1 MGAAQAFMAAARQG
15 KAWEMHDKMFANQ
28 QALTPADLEKY
39 AGELKLNMAKFKK
52 DLDDPKLK
60 ADIAADQALANSV
73 GANGTPTFM
82 INGREL
88 VGAQPFDTFKNMIE
102 EEIKKADELLKKGTK
117 PEDLYAK
124 LMEQAAAA
132 PPPAAPGAGEK
143 VDVSPGDAPIKGPKN
158 APVTIVAFSDFQC
171 PFCSRVLPT
180 IKQVE
185 DTYKGKVRLAFR
197 NLPLPFHPNAEI
209 AAQAGLAA
217 HEQGKFWEMHDKM
230 FANQQALERASLEK
244 YAEELHL
251 NMAKFRAALDSGK
264 YKEKIQKD
272 VADGNKIGA
281 TGTPTFFV
289 NGIKVEGAVPFDN
302 FKTVIDAELAK
313 KK

>member
-1 MGAAQAFMAAARQG
+1 MAR
-15 KAWEMHDKMFANQ
+15 
-28 QALTPADLEKY
+28 
-39 AGELKLNMAKFKK
+39 FKK

-60 ADIAADQALANSV
+60 ADIAADQALAASV

-88 VGAQPFDTFKNMIE
+88 VGAQPFDTFKDIID

-117 PEDLYAK
+117 PEDLYTK

-132 PPPAAPGAGEK
+132 PPPAPAGEK
-143 VDVSPGDAPIKGPKN
+143 VDVSPGDAPIRGPKN
-158 APVTIVAFSDFQC
+158 APITIVAFSDFQC

-180 IKQVE
+180 VKQVE

-197 NLPLPFHPNAEI
+197 NLPLPFHNNAEI

-217 HEQGKFWEMHDKM
+217 TSRASSGRCTTRCSPTSRPSSAPD
-230 FANQQALERASLEK
+230 LER